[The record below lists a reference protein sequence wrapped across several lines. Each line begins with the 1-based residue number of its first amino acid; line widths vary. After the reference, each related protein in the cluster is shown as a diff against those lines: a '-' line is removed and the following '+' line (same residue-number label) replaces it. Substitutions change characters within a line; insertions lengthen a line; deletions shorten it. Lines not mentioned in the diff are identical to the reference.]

1 MSTKQLP
8 PGLRKRHVLLPVIG
22 ECELVDCVLC
32 NGTGVPL
39 PPSTLSECPDCGG
52 YGKKVHSRV
61 TALRLSID
69 DAAKL
74 LGEVRTPPEEAA

>member
-1 MSTKQLP
+1 MTAKKPP
-8 PGLRKRHVLLPVIG
+8 PGFRKRYVRLPVIG

-39 PPSTLSECPDCGG
+39 PPSTLSKCPDCGG

-61 TALRLSID
+61 TALRLSME

-74 LGEVRTPPEEAA
+74 LGELRPPPGHAA